1 MRVFNCGASN
11 WGALAPSLAAS
22 LLIGCGGGMG
32 GSGYGGSM
40 PPPPS
45 VNFMTPAQALT
56 INLGQGVNLSWTSA
70 NVSSCTAST
79 SNAMAG
85 DFTGSQSLSGSI
97 VVAPTAA
104 GSTTYTLMCSGTMS
118 GTASATTAM
127 VTVNPSILSTLS
139 VANMVSIG
147 PTLDRSANMFG
158 GNPYGLAIAPI
169 SAGLITAGDLIVCNF
184 NSGALGTQGSGTTI
198 VGLHVPAPGAAPAA
212 QLPYLIA
219 NDPAIAGCSALAMLP
234 DDSIS
239 AAAFSSGMSPLVTP
253 SGSVTNPFAADAFGS
268 PWGEVFVP
276 TAAQVMGGYGV
287 MGMGAGSMSAG
298 SMSAVSMSGD
308 GMGGNRAM
316 QVQSVAGPS
325 SPTLYVSTFD
335 GSIDRIE
342 LSNDAQS
349 SFTQIATGFCGS
361 GSPGAIFAPAGLT
374 YDPSIDTLYIIDTSS
389 NSVVAFANVSSIGAA
404 GVVVDGQCAAVM
416 APPTPAPT
424 FSGPSASLA
433 RVVATGAPL
442 ISPISA
448 ALLADGN
455 LIVGNGDDSI
465 GATQIP
471 NLVVEIS
478 PVLPGGFVGDPV
490 QLDPGTNGPGAVCGA
505 SVACGQG
512 ALFGIAAT
520 VDSAGKQRVYFN
532 DDNSN
537 AVMLITQ

>member
-1 MRVFNCGASN
+1 MRVFCGASN
-11 WGALAPSLAAS
+11 WGALAPWLAAS

-40 PPPPS
+40 PPAPS
-45 VNFMTPAQALT
+45 VNFMTPTSALT
-56 INLGQGVNLSWTSA
+56 INLGQGVSLSWTSA

-85 DFTGSQSLSGSI
+85 NFSGSQSLSGSMI
-97 VVAPTAA
+97 VAPTAA
-104 GSTTYTLMCSGTMS
+104 GSTTYTLMCSGSMG
-118 GTASATTAM
+118 GTASATTAT

-139 VANMVSIG
+139 VANVVTIG
-147 PTLDRSANMFG
+147 PTLDPSANMFG
-158 GNPYGLAIAPI
+158 GNPYGLAVAPS

-198 VGLHVPAPGAAPAA
+198 VGLHAPAPGAAPAA
-212 QLPYLIA
+212 QLPYMIA
-219 NDPAIAGCSALAMLP
+219 NDPQLAGCNALAMLP

-239 AAAFSSGMSPLVTP
+239 AAAFSSGLNPLVTP
-253 SGSVTNPFAADAFGS
+253 AGTVSTPFAADALGA

-276 TAAQVMGGYGV
+276 TAAQIMGGYGV
-287 MGMGAGSMSAG
+287 MGMGD
-298 SMSAVSMSGD
+298 D
-308 GMGGNRAM
+308 GAM
-316 QVQSVAGPS
+316 QMQSVAVPHSAAGPA

-335 GSIDRIE
+335 GSINRIE
-342 LSNDAQS
+342 LNNDAQS
-349 SFTQIATGFCGS
+349 SFTQIATGFCTS

-374 YDPSIDTLYIIDTSS
+374 YDSSIDTLYIVDTSS
-389 NSVVAFANVSSIGAA
+389 NSVVAFANVSSIGAG
-404 GVVVDGQCAAVM
+404 GVVVNGQCAAVP

-424 FSGPSASLA
+424 FGGPSASLA
-433 RVVATGAPL
+433 RVVASGGPL
-442 ISPISA
+442 IAPISA
-448 ALLADGN
+448 ALLADGD
-455 LIVGNGDDSI
+455 LIVGNGDVNI

-490 QLDPGTNGPGAVCGA
+490 QLDPGSNGPGAVCGA

-520 VDSAGKQRVYFN
+520 LDSQGKQRVYFN

>member
-1 MRVFNCGASN
+1 MRVLNRGASN

-45 VNFMTPAQALT
+45 VNFTTPAQAMT

-85 DFTGSQSLSGSI
+85 DFTGSQSSSGSI
-97 VVAPTAA
+97 IVAPTAA
-104 GSTTYTLMCSGTMS
+104 GSTTYTLMCSGSMG

-139 VANMVSIG
+139 VANMVTIG
-147 PTLDRSANMFG
+147 PTLDPSTNMFG
-158 GNPYGLAIAPI
+158 GNPYGLTIAPI
-169 SAGLITAGDLIVCNF
+169 SAGPITAGDLIVCNF

-198 VGLHVPAPGAAPAA
+198 VGLHAPAPGAAPAA

-219 NDPAIAGCSALAMLP
+219 NDPALAGCSALAMLP

-239 AAAFSSGMSPLVTP
+239 ATAFSSGMSPLVTP

-287 MGMGAGSMSAG
+287 MGMGDDAMMNADGDAM
-298 SMSAVSMSGD
+298 MSAVRD
-308 GMGGNRAM
+308 GAT
-316 QVQSVAGPS
+316 QTHS
-325 SPTLYVSTFD
+325 SAPTNPTLYVSTFG

-416 APPTPAPT
+416 APPTAAPT
-424 FSGPSASLA
+424 FSGPSASSA
-433 RVVATGAPL
+433 RVVATGGPL
-442 ISPISA
+442 IAPISA
-448 ALLADGN
+448 ALLADGD

-465 GATQIP
+465 SATQIP

-490 QLDPGTNGPGAVCGA
+490 QLDPGSNGPGAVCGA

-520 VDSAGKQRVYFN
+520 VDSQGKQRVYFN